1 LLTLTGVLVRLPA
14 SAVAMGIVTGV
25 VLYGG
30 IVICLVL
37 AKKRKP

>member
-1 LLTLTGVLVRLPA
+1 MLTPILAKLPG

-30 IVICLVL
+30 IVVCLVL

>member
-1 LLTLTGVLVRLPA
+1 MLTGILARLPA

-25 VLYGG
+25 ILYGG

-37 AKKRKP
+37 ARKREP

>member
-1 LLTLTGVLVRLPA
+1 MITGILAKLPA

-30 IVICLVL
+30 IVVCLVL

>member
-1 LLTLTGVLVRLPA
+1 LLTGILVKLPA
-14 SAVAMGIVTGV
+14 SAVALGIVTGV

-30 IVICLVL
+30 IVVCLVL